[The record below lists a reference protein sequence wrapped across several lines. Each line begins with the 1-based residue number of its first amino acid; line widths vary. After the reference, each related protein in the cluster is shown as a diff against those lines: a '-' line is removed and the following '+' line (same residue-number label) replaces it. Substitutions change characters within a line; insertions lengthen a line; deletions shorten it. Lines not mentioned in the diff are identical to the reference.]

1 MKRLTMLIGTIVVSC
16 LVLFGIRKNFE
27 TATAGDPQTI
37 VVYNWGTI
45 STQNL
50 LHNLNKKQVIKSF
63 MKRSIQTK
71 PC

>member
-16 LVLFGIRKNFE
+16 LVLFGFRKSFE
-27 TATAGDPQTI
+27 TATAGDPQQLSYIT
-37 VVYNWGTI
+37 GETI
-45 STQNL
+45 SIQNL